1 MRKPAVLRRRKMLIG
16 RLFYLLAALALLFF
30 TDASLA
36 QVQSQRPTRR
46 LITESVND
54 SKTVTLAGNMRP
66 EATAQNDM
74 GPVANDLAMQHMQLQ
89 LRLPAEKEQELEQLI
104 RDQQDPSS
112 PKFHKWLTGDQFKQQ
127 FSVAPED
134 VEIITN
140 WLKSHGF
147 TVNVIYP
154 RSIDFSGTAGQVE
167 SAFQTE
173 IHSLKVKD
181 ETHFANMSDPKIP
194 EALAPVVAGIIGL
207 HNFMPRPMNTR
218 RPQYTPGTG
227 YYPVVPA
234 DLATIYNVNPL
245 FAKGISGQ
253 GQTIV
258 VVEDSDVFSTTD
270 ISTFR
275 SVLGL
280 SGYTSGSFTQVN
292 PAPGEGGNCTDP
304 GPTGDDAEATLDVE
318 WASAGAPNASIVLAS
333 CANTNSSGVFI
344 ALINILTNGGPTPA
358 IISISYGESETELGA
373 AANGFINSLFQ
384 QAASEGVSIFVAA
397 ADQAAAVSDRGANT
411 ATHGINV
418 NGEAST
424 PYNVAVGGTDF
435 GDTFAGTNSTYWS
448 GTNSATF
455 GSALSYVPEIPWNDS
470 CASVLISTKVT
481 TSGTTYGT
489 SGFCNS
495 ATGINDFLAVTGG
508 SGGPSGCATGAPSS
522 AGIVGGTCAG
532 YAKPAWQSVFG
543 NPNDGVRDTPDVSL
557 FAANGVWL
565 HYYVVCYS
573 DTGQG
578 GGACTGAPDTWSGF
592 GGTSVATPIMAAFQ
606 ALVNQSTGTTWGN
619 PNPTYYALADAEYGA
634 SGSTICNSTLGN
646 GVASTCVFY
655 DVTQGDMD
663 VPCTGIVNCYLPSG
677 TNGVL
682 STGPVG
688 TLTVTAGGTGYTS
701 APTCTL
707 SAPSNQGAYSTYTGG
722 VQATCKATLTGAVV
736 TGLTI
741 TNGGAGYAGNPIC
754 LLTGGAGTG
763 ATCTAATGLSAA
775 YQPAFGTTPGWDFA
789 TGIGTVNTSN
799 LVSQWPSTNTITVTS
814 GSSQSA
820 TVLTAFTNKLVATVK
835 TTGGVAVSG
844 AVVTFTPPSTG
855 ASVTFA
861 GGLNTATTNTSGVA
875 TSAVITA
882 NAIAG
887 TSYNVLAT
895 TPGANANN
903 FTLTNNPGP
912 AAMLGFITQPSTVA
926 VSSSIT
932 PPVQVAVQDAE
943 GNTVT
948 TATTSIAIAIG
959 TNPSGGTL
967 SGTTPVPAA
976 NGVATFS
983 NLSIN
988 KLGTGYTLRANGG
1001 GFAATSAAFNVTAG
1015 PPAQLAFTVEPPAS
1029 VSAGASIA
1037 PPVQVSVEDALGNV
1051 VTSVPATPITVAI
1064 GTNPSAGT
1072 LSGTLTVNTVSGVAA
1087 FPGLSINNTG
1097 VGYTITS
1104 NGGGLPQ
1111 ATSTAFTVTTATAAK
1126 VTATTGSGQSTTIS
1140 TAFTA
1145 PLVATATDSGG
1156 NPVSGVMVTFTPP
1169 AAGASGTFA
1178 PGGNTATTGAN
1189 GVATSGAFTANATAG
1204 GPYNVVASATGA
1216 TSANFAMTNTAGAAA
1231 KVTPTTGSGQSTT
1244 ISTAFAA
1251 PLVATA
1257 TDSGGNPV
1265 SGVMVTF
1272 TPPAAGASGTFAPGG
1287 NTAATGANGVAT
1299 SGTFTANATAGGP
1312 YNVVASATG
1321 ATSANFAMTNKAGA
1335 AAKVTATSGSGQ
1347 SAAISTAFAAPLVAT
1362 VTDSGG
1368 NPVSGVMVTFTP
1380 PAAGASGIFAPGGN
1394 TAATGANG
1402 VATSGIFTANATAGG
1417 PYSVVASATGA
1428 TSANF
1433 AMTNTAGVA
1442 AKVTATTGSGQSTT
1456 ISTAFG
1462 ALLVAT
1468 VTDSGGNPVSGVM
1481 VTFTPPAA
1489 GASGTFAPGGNTATT
1504 GANGVAT
1511 SGVFTAN
1518 ATAGGPYNVVASATG
1533 ATSANFAMTNKAG
1546 AASKATATS
1555 GSGQSAAIS
1564 TTFAAPLVATV
1575 TDSGGNPVSGVMVTF
1590 TPPAAGASGT
1600 FAPGGNTATTG
1611 ASGVATSGTFT
1622 ANATAGGP
1630 YNVVASATGA
1640 TSANFAMANTA
1651 GAAAKVAA
1659 TSGTPQSIAISTPFA
1674 APLVATVTD
1683 SGGNP
1688 VSGIIVTFTVNPSAS
1703 GASATFTGVNTATTN
1718 AQGVAAANT
1727 LTANGI
1733 VGSYSVTASV
1743 AGIAGT
1749 ATFTLTNLAGPPATI
1764 TASSGTPQTVLVNT
1778 PFATLKAVVKDAGG
1792 NPVSGVAVTF
1802 TAPGAGASGIFTG
1815 ATNVGNANTD
1825 ATGTASAPTFTANFT
1840 NGAYVVNA
1848 TVGAVN
1854 APAPFSLTNTAGL
1867 PTLTAPLSPPSATAG
1882 GLGFPLT
1889 VNGTNFTT
1897 TSVVSFNGVATTT
1910 TFVNA
1915 TQLMA
1920 AITAADIAT
1929 AGTVNVSVTTPA
1941 PGGGPS
1947 GSLLFTI
1954 NNPVPTIT
1962 SLSPPSATAGTAG
1975 FPLTV
1980 NGTNFVASSLV
1991 SFNGGLKPTTFKSAT
2006 LLIATISAADI
2017 ANGGIVPVTVIN
2029 PAPGGGTST
2038 PATQFTI
2045 DNAQPTIASLSPP
2058 NTLAGAAAFPLMI
2071 NGNGFVNGATV
2082 TFNGTPVTAMF
2093 VNSTQLTAQITAAA
2107 VVKAGLFNVIV
2118 TNPPPSVGPS
2128 LALTFTVNN
2137 PVPTLT
2143 SLGQTHVAAGTA
2155 FTLTVNGTNF
2165 NSTSAVNFGT
2175 KAETTTLVSATQ
2187 ITAAIPAS
2195 DVATAGPVTV
2205 TVVNP
2210 APGGGP
2216 TPTSISF
2223 TLDGYTIAGP
2233 GAPVIVKAGVIAVIP
2248 ITITPSANGFANPV
2262 VFSVTGLP
2270 KDAALT
2276 PLTVTPGLTKS
2287 TVNLM
2292 ITSMAS
2298 SSAPPSSPMDRP
2310 LPPTVRFLLISWLA
2324 ALLVGI
2330 YGAILIRRTPRL
2342 RRYAVLVPLALLLIS
2357 GGVLAGCSSLS
2368 MKGTPV
2374 GSYPLSVTAT
2384 SGTFAQSTPAG
2395 SVTLTVQ

>member
-1145 PLVATATDSGG
+1145 PLVAT
-1156 NPVSGVMVTFTPP
+1156 
-1169 AAGASGTFA
+1169 
-1178 PGGNTATTGAN
+1178 
-1189 GVATSGAFTANATAG
+1189 
-1204 GPYNVVASATGA
+1204 
-1216 TSANFAMTNTAGAAA
+1216 
-1231 KVTPTTGSGQSTT
+1231 
-1244 ISTAFAA
+1244 
-1251 PLVATA
+1251 
-1257 TDSGGNPV
+1257 
-1265 SGVMVTF
+1265 
-1272 TPPAAGASGTFAPGG
+1272 
-1287 NTAATGANGVAT
+1287 
-1299 SGTFTANATAGGP
+1299 
-1312 YNVVASATG
+1312 
-1321 ATSANFAMTNKAGA
+1321 
-1335 AAKVTATSGSGQ
+1335 
-1347 SAAISTAFAAPLVAT
+1347 
-1362 VTDSGG
+1362 
-1368 NPVSGVMVTFTP
+1368 
-1380 PAAGASGIFAPGGN
+1380 
-1394 TAATGANG
+1394 
-1402 VATSGIFTANATAGG
+1402 
-1417 PYSVVASATGA
+1417 
-1428 TSANF
+1428 
-1433 AMTNTAGVA
+1433 
-1442 AKVTATTGSGQSTT
+1442 
-1456 ISTAFG
+1456 
-1462 ALLVAT
+1462 
-1468 VTDSGGNPVSGVM
+1468 
-1481 VTFTPPAA
+1481 
-1489 GASGTFAPGGNTATT
+1489 
-1504 GANGVAT
+1504 
-1511 SGVFTAN
+1511 
-1518 ATAGGPYNVVASATG
+1518 
-1533 ATSANFAMTNKAG
+1533 
-1546 AASKATATS
+1546 
-1555 GSGQSAAIS
+1555 
-1564 TTFAAPLVATV
+1564 V

-2195 DVATAGPVTV
+2195 DVATAGPITV